1 MKNKHKISAFAA
13 VFTVITLVLGA
24 ASVIGAMFHR
34 KKLK

>member
-13 VFTVITLVLGA
+13 VFTVITVVLGA
-24 ASVIGAMFHR
+24 VSVVAALFQR

>member
-13 VFTVITLVLGA
+13 VFTIITLVLGA
-24 ASVIGAMFHR
+24 VSLITAMFQR

>member
-13 VFTVITLVLGA
+13 VFTVITVVLGA
-24 ASVIGAMFHR
+24 VSVVTALFQR